1 MAATGPDSTGGQYFG
16 PTGFGEVGGAPERR
30 ELWAPLR
37 DMESARRLWEVSE
50 RLVRVRPI
58 S

>member
-1 MAATGPDSTGGQYFG
+1 MAATGPDSTGGQFFG